1 MAKLNDDIRRLI
13 VTELAMYATPTEAA
27 QAVEEKFG
35 IKIERQQAYD
45 YDPSGAH
52 GHKVAKKW
60 RALFEA
66 TRENFRKDASAIPI
80 ANKNYRLRRLHTMQ
94 GKAETMG
101 NLVLASSLL
110 EQAAKEVGGSFTN
123 RRELTGKDGKDL
135 PAASAVV
142 VLPQKE
148 FIEGGEGGGN
158 SAEDSRR
165 QAGKAS

>member
-1 MAKLNDDIRRLI
+1 MAKLDENVKAFI
-13 VTELAMYATPTEAA
+13 VTELATYRPPTEVADR
-27 QAVEEKFG
+27 VGDVFG
-35 IKIERQQAYD
+35 IEITRHQAYD
-45 YDPSGAH
+45 YDPTGAH

-60 RALFEA
+60 KALFKE
-66 TRENFRKDASAIPI
+66 TREAFKDEVIGISVTHRA
-80 ANKNYRLRRLHTMQ
+80 YRLREISDMYLRAKQ
-94 GKAETMG
+94 MG

-148 FIEGGEGGGN
+148 FVEGQTK
-158 SAEDSRR
+158 AE
-165 QAGKAS
+165 